1 MKCENVSLSGVLI
14 VYPDV
19 FTDDRGFFFESYS
32 KEKYAEIGIHDEFVQ
47 DNHSRSQKGVSR
59 GMHLQIGAHAQAKL
73 VRVVSGSVL
82 DVVLDLRKDSS
93 TFGKSFSLELS
104 EENKK
109 QLFIPAGLAHGFQV
123 LTDFADFIY
132 KIDQLY
138 SAEHERGINWQDASV
153 YYHWRELNIPP
164 LISDKDENLKFWNQ
178 SELYFE

>member
-1 MKCENVSLSGVLI
+1 MKVEKTEIPGLI
-14 VYPDV
+14 IVKPDV
-19 FTDDRGFFFESYS
+19 LGDHRGFFMESYNR
-32 KEKYAEIGIHDEFVQ
+32 KKFLDVGINSTFVQ
-47 DNHSRSQKGVSR
+47 DNHSRSQKGVIR

-109 QLFIPAGLAHGFQV
+109 QLFIPAGFAHGFQV

-138 SAEHERGINWQDASV
+138 SAENERGINWQDASV